1 MAEGAEHR
9 EGSMK
14 RLFVVAACLLLLI
27 YVSACGPSEAGLAE
41 TEAVIQSTSHAKET
55 NTAGVE
61 RTSVAGTQNAE
72 VTQAAEAAE
81 TEQAAQAATATWSF
95 EVTQTAEEAARQAK
109 ATNTSIAAT
118 QQTMATAT
126 AEAERIY
133 EVVKTLYDKGY
144 ISTADGYY
152 QKLPDFSDNLTGEYF
167 FDFIPIPDS
176 YAEDFV
182 LVLDMSWEIEDPAT
196 IWRSAGCGITFRM
209 NDEWTDYY
217 AYFLTLEEQI
227 NFGQVRAGR
236 LQKYTSPWDDIDHM
250 KDSATFI
257 FIAEGS
263 KIKAFNGNLELK
275 DQRDAAA
282 LAEGSFAFM
291 FVAGSYVEPGTQCEF
306 TNVDLW
312 HIEN

>member
-1 MAEGAEHR
+1 M
-9 EGSMK
+9 
-14 RLFVVAACLLLLI
+14 
-27 YVSACGPSEAGLAE
+27 
-41 TEAVIQSTSHAKET
+41 
-55 NTAGVE
+55 
-61 RTSVAGTQNAE
+61 
-72 VTQAAEAAE
+72 
-81 TEQAAQAATATWSF
+81 
-95 EVTQTAEEAARQAK
+95 
-109 ATNTSIAAT
+109 
-118 QQTMATAT
+118 
-126 AEAERIY
+126 
-133 EVVKTLYDKGY
+133 
-144 ISTADGYY
+144 
-152 QKLPDFSDNLTGEYF
+152 PDFSGNLTGEYL
-167 FDFIPIPDS
+167 FDFIQIPDS

>member
-1 MAEGAEHR
+1 
-9 EGSMK
+9 MK

-27 YVSACGPSEAGLAE
+27 CVSACGPSEADLAE

-55 NTAGVE
+55 NTASVLQ
-61 RTSVAGTQNAE
+61 TSAAGTQKAE
-72 VTQAAEAAE
+72 ETQAAEAAE
-81 TEQAAQAATATWSF
+81 TEQAAQAATATRSF
-95 EVTQTAEEAARQAK
+95 EITQTAEEATRQANAQNTLVAATEQAK
-109 ATNTSIAAT
+109 AQAT
-118 QQTMATAT
+118 EQASD
-126 AEAERIY
+126 IY
-133 EVVKTLYDKGY
+133 NVVQTLYDKGY
-144 ISTADGYY
+144 ISTTDGYY
-152 QKLPDFSDNLTGEYF
+152 QKLPDFSGRLTGEYL
-167 FDFIPIPDS
+167 FDFQNIPDS

-282 LAEGSFAFM
+282 LVEGSFAFM

>member
-1 MAEGAEHR
+1 
-9 EGSMK
+9 MK

-27 YVSACGPSEAGLAE
+27 YVSACASESEPDLAE
-41 TEAVIQSTSHAKET
+41 TEAVIQSTSHAEET

-72 VTQAAEAAE
+72 GTQAAEAAE
-81 TEQAAQAATATWSF
+81 TEQAAQAATSTWSF
-95 EVTQTAEEAARQAK
+95 EVTQTAEEATRQVD

-118 QQTMATAT
+118 QTTIAKAT
-126 AEAERIY
+126 AEPEDIWI
-133 EVVKTLYDKGY
+133 VVQALYDKGY
-144 ISTADGYY
+144 ISTTDGYY
-152 QKLPDFSDNLTGEYF
+152 QKLDDYSGRLTGQYS
-167 FDFIPIPDS
+167 FDFEPIPNS

-236 LQKYTSPWDDIDHM
+236 LQKYTSPWDNIDHM

-291 FVAGSYVEPGTQCEF
+291 LVAGSYIEPGTQCEF